1 MDMEVCHDYTDS
13 VIVQFESIVE
23 FKLIGNV
30 FAVNDVS
37 SSACVMLLQ
46 QIISVDLFLIP
57 FWNFRK
63 HDLLSIAVLI

>member
-57 FWNFRK
+57 F
-63 HDLLSIAVLI
+63 